1 MPEETENKVNRGDVV
16 NIVDIV
22 IIAILGLSV
31 LVGLYRGF
39 ISSVASMGGCLVSLG
54 LSFWLSPKLAA
65 WVQSNPEILKTLASY
80 TDAATKIGDQT
91 LASTSVT
98 SLTPSAITDILN
110 KVSLPAPLSTLL
122 QSNLENQVFGTAA
135 DVGSYVSQTI
145 VGAILNVICF
155 ILCFVALLIVLHF
168 VLNFLKVVFRFP
180 VLKQLN
186 AVAGGA
192 FGLLRGALLCFVA
205 FALLPLIQTILPV
218 AAVND
223 LVAQSALAP
232 LFNSGNLILSIMNG
246 KLF

>member
-1 MPEETENKVNRGDVV
+1 MNV
-16 NIVDIV
+16 VDIV

-39 ISSVASMGGCLVSLG
+39 ISSVASVGGCLLSLG

-65 WVQSNPEILKTLASY
+65 AIQNNPEILKTLVSY

-91 LASTSVT
+91 LANTSVA
-98 SLTPSAITDILN
+98 SLSQNMITEILN
-110 KVSLPAPLSTLL
+110 KVSLPPPLNTLL
-122 QSNLENQVFGTAA
+122 QSNLEKQVFGAAA

-155 ILCFVALLIVLHF
+155 VLCFVVLLVVLHLI
-168 VLNFLKVVFRFP
+168 LNFLNVVFRFP

-186 AVAGGA
+186 SIAGGA
-192 FGLLRGALLCFVA
+192 LGLVRGALLCFVA
-205 FALLPLIQTILPV
+205 FALLPLIQTMVPV
-218 AAVND
+218 TGINE
-223 LVAQSALAP
+223 LVSQSALAP
-232 LFNSGNLILSIMNG
+232 LFNSGNLILAIMNG

>member
-1 MPEETENKVNRGDVV
+1 M

-39 ISSVASMGGCLVSLG
+39 ISSVASMGGCLLSLG

-98 SLTPSAITDILN
+98 SLTQNSIAEILN
-110 KVSLPAPLSTLL
+110 KVALPAPLNSLL
-122 QSNLENQVFGTAA
+122 QSNLEKQVFGAAA

-145 VGAILNVICF
+145 IGAILNVICF
-155 ILCFVALLIVLHF
+155 IVCF
-168 VLNFLKVVFRFP
+168 
-180 VLKQLN
+180 
-186 AVAGGA
+186 
-192 FGLLRGALLCFVA
+192 
-205 FALLPLIQTILPV
+205 
-218 AAVND
+218 
-223 LVAQSALAP
+223 
-232 LFNSGNLILSIMNG
+232 LSI
-246 KLF
+246 

>member
-1 MPEETENKVNRGDVV
+1 M

-39 ISSVASMGGCLVSLG
+39 ISSVASMGGCLLSLG
-54 LSFWLSPKLAA
+54 LSFWLSPKVAA
-65 WVQSNPEILKTLASY
+65 LIQSDPEILKTLVSY

-91 LASTSVT
+91 LANTSVT
-98 SLTPSAITDILN
+98 SLSQNAIAEILN
-110 KVSLPAPLSTLL
+110 KVQLPAPLSTLL
-122 QSNLENQVFGTAA
+122 QSNLENKVFGTAA

-155 ILCFVALLIVLHF
+155 ILCFVVLLIVLHF
-168 VLNFLKVVFRFP
+168 VLNFLKVVFKFP

-186 AVAGGA
+186 SIAGGA
-192 FGLLRGALLCFVA
+192 LGLLRGVLLCFVA
-205 FALLPLIQTILPV
+205 FALLPLIQTMVPV
-218 AAVND
+218 TGINE
-223 LVAQSALAP
+223 LVTQSALAP
-232 LFNSGNLILSIMNG
+232 LFNSGNLILAIMNG

>member
-1 MPEETENKVNRGDVV
+1 M

-39 ISSVASMGGCLVSLG
+39 ISSVASMGGCLLSLG
-54 LSFWLSPKLAA
+54 LSFWLSPKVATMI
-65 WVQSNPEILKTLASY
+65 QNNPEILKTLVSY

-91 LASTSVT
+91 LANTSVT
-98 SLTPSAITDILN
+98 SLTQGAIADILN
-110 KVSLPAPLSTLL
+110 KVQLPAPLSTLL
-122 QSNLENQVFGTAA
+122 QSNLENKVFGTAA

-155 ILCFVALLIVLHF
+155 ILCFVVLLIVLHF
-168 VLNFLKVVFRFP
+168 VLNFLKVVFKFP

-186 AVAGGA
+186 SIAGGA
-192 FGLLRGALLCFVA
+192 LGLLRGVLLCFVA
-205 FALLPLIQTILPV
+205 FALLPLVQTMVPV
-218 AAVND
+218 TGINE
-223 LVAQSALAP
+223 LVTQSALAP
-232 LFNSGNLILSIMNG
+232 LFNSGNLILAIMNG

>member
-1 MPEETENKVNRGDVV
+1 M

-31 LVGLYRGF
+31 LIGLYRGF
-39 ISSVASMGGCLVSLG
+39 ISSVASMGGCLLSLG

-65 WVQSNPEILKTLASY
+65 WVHSNPEILKTLASY

-98 SLTPSAITDILN
+98 SLTPNTITDILG
-110 KVSLPAPLSTLL
+110 KVSLPAPLNTLL
-122 QSNLENQVFGTAA
+122 QNNLENQVFGPAA

-155 ILCFVALLIVLHF
+155 VVCFVVLLIVLHF
-168 VLNFLKVVFRFP
+168 VLNFLKVVFKFP

-186 AVAGGA
+186 SIAGGA

-205 FALLPLIQTILPV
+205 FALLPLIQTVVPV
-218 AAVND
+218 AGIND

-232 LFNSGNLILSIMNG
+232 LFNSGNLILAIMNG

>member
-1 MPEETENKVNRGDVV
+1 M

-39 ISSVASMGGCLVSLG
+39 ISSVASMGGCLLSLG

-65 WVQSNPEILKTLASY
+65 AVQNNPDMLKTLVSY

-98 SLTPSAITDILN
+98 SLTPNTIADILS
-110 KVSLPAPLSTLL
+110 KVNLPAPLNTLL
-122 QSNLENQVFGTAA
+122 QSNLENRVFGTAA

-155 ILCFVALLIVLHF
+155 ILCFVVLLIVLHF

-186 AVAGGA
+186 SIAGGA
-192 FGLLRGALLCFVA
+192 LGLLRGALLCFVA
-205 FALLPLIQTILPV
+205 FALLPLVQTMVPV
-218 AAVND
+218 TGINE

-232 LFNSGNLILSIMNG
+232 LFNSGNLILAIMNG

>member
-1 MPEETENKVNRGDVV
+1 MNV
-16 NIVDIV
+16 VDIV

-39 ISSVASMGGCLVSLG
+39 ISSVASVGGCLLSLG

-65 WVQSNPEILKTLASY
+65 AIQNNPEILKTLVSY

-91 LASTSVT
+91 LANTSVA
-98 SLTPSAITDILN
+98 SLSQNMITEILN
-110 KVSLPAPLSTLL
+110 KVSLPPPLNTLL
-122 QSNLENQVFGTAA
+122 QNNLEKQVFGAAA

-155 ILCFVALLIVLHF
+155 VLCFVVLLVVLHLI
-168 VLNFLKVVFRFP
+168 LNFLKVVFRFP

-186 AVAGGA
+186 SIVGGA
-192 FGLLRGALLCFVA
+192 LGLVRGALLCFVA
-205 FALLPLIQTILPV
+205 FALLPLIQTMVPV
-218 AAVND
+218 TGINE
-223 LVAQSALAP
+223 LVSQSALAP
-232 LFNSGNLILSIMNG
+232 LFNSGNLILAIMNG

>member
-1 MPEETENKVNRGDVV
+1 M

-39 ISSVASMGGCLVSLG
+39 ISSVASMGGCLLSLG
-54 LSFWLSPKLAA
+54 LSFWLSPKVATA
-65 WVQSNPEILKTLASY
+65 IQSNPEILKTLMSY

-98 SLTPSAITDILN
+98 SLTQNTITDILN

-122 QSNLENQVFGTAA
+122 QSNLENKVFGTAA

-155 ILCFVALLIVLHF
+155 IL
-168 VLNFLKVVFRFP
+168 
-180 VLKQLN
+180 
-186 AVAGGA
+186 
-192 FGLLRGALLCFVA
+192 
-205 FALLPLIQTILPV
+205 
-218 AAVND
+218 
-223 LVAQSALAP
+223 
-232 LFNSGNLILSIMNG
+232 
-246 KLF
+246 

>member
-1 MPEETENKVNRGDVV
+1 M

-22 IIAILGLSV
+22 ILAILGLSI

-39 ISSVASMGGCLVSLG
+39 ISSVASMGGCLLSLG

-65 WVQSNPEILKTLASY
+65 AIQNNPEILKTLVSY

-91 LASTSVT
+91 LASTSVA
-98 SLTPSAITDILN
+98 SLTQGTITDILD
-110 KVSLPAPLSTLL
+110 KVSLPVPLNTLL
-122 QSNLENQVFGTAA
+122 QSNLENKVFGVTA

-155 ILCFVALLIVLHF
+155 ILCFVVLMLVLHF
-168 VLNFLKVVFRFP
+168 LLNFLKVVFKFP

-186 AVAGGA
+186 AIAGGA
-192 FGLLRGALLCFVA
+192 LGLLRGVLLCFVA
-205 FALLPLIQTILPV
+205 FALLPLIQTLLPV
-218 AAVND
+218 KDVNL
-223 LVAQSALAP
+223 LVEQSALAP
-232 LFNSGNLILSIMNG
+232 LFNSGNLILAIMKG

>member
-1 MPEETENKVNRGDVV
+1 M

-22 IIAILGLSV
+22 IIGILGLSV

-39 ISSVASMGGCLVSLG
+39 ISSVASMGGCLLSLG
-54 LSFWLSPKLAA
+54 LSFWLSPKVAA
-65 WVQSNPEILKTLASY
+65 AIQNNPEILKTLVSY

-91 LASTSVT
+91 LANTSVT
-98 SLTPSAITDILN
+98 SLSQNAIADILS
-110 KVSLPAPLSTLL
+110 KVNLPAPLSTLL
-122 QSNLENQVFGTAA
+122 QSNLENKVFGTAA

-155 ILCFVALLIVLHF
+155 ILCFVVLLIVLHF
-168 VLNFLKVVFRFP
+168 VLNFLKVVFKFP

-186 AVAGGA
+186 SVAGGA

-205 FALLPLIQTILPV
+205 FALLPLIQTMVPV
-218 AAVND
+218 TGINE
-223 LVAQSALAP
+223 LVEASALAP
-232 LFNSGNLILSIMNG
+232 LFNSGNLILAIMNG

>member
-1 MPEETENKVNRGDVV
+1 MNV
-16 NIVDIV
+16 VDIV

-39 ISSVASMGGCLVSLG
+39 ISSVASVGGCLLSLG

-65 WVQSNPEILKTLASY
+65 AIQNNPEILKTLVSY

-91 LASTSVT
+91 LANTSVA
-98 SLTPSAITDILN
+98 SLSQNMITEILN
-110 KVSLPAPLSTLL
+110 KVSLPPPLNTLL
-122 QSNLENQVFGTAA
+122 QNNLENQVFGAAA

-155 ILCFVALLIVLHF
+155 VLCFVVLLVVLHLI
-168 VLNFLKVVFRFP
+168 LNFLKVVFRFP

-186 AVAGGA
+186 SIAGGA
-192 FGLLRGALLCFVA
+192 LGLVRGALLCFVA
-205 FALLPLIQTILPV
+205 FALLPLIQTMVPV
-218 AAVND
+218 TGINE
-223 LVAQSALAP
+223 LVSQSALAP
-232 LFNSGNLILSIMNG
+232 LFNSGNLILAIMNG